1 MKLERSLHAW
11 GGSLEDGIEIG
22 NVSHQFVSKYFK
34 SAWCCPKMRIAL
46 GTRGGPD
53 YVLVDIPYAFRIGY
67 PSDSI
72 RQESQS
78 LLNSPSAVADLPTVQ
93 AIDIPR

>member
-1 MKLERSLHAW
+1 MASKLEM
-11 GGSLEDGIEIG
+11 
-22 NVSHQFVSKYFK
+22 
-34 SAWCCPKMRIAL
+34 SAINLSANISSRPGVAL
-46 GTRGGPD
+46 KCALLWEQGGGPD